1 MFRPIHKKKV
11 LIISFAVI
19 LVISVILAVIVTN
32 SRPKPTPK
40 TDNTKSLI
48 NSATTNA
55 DSKTDS
61 KMVIATS
68 FYPIEFITRSI
79 IGDKASV
86 FNPVPANADLH
97 NFEPT
102 TQDTKKINQAKVFF
116 YQGDGIDPWATKIA
130 QSQNNAFKLQ
140 ANNNTEV
147 AGSLKILDQKDTQH
161 KDGENEKDHDHDHK
175 EESKSNPKDLSKDPH
190 TWLSIKQMISNT
202 EMITTKVIE
211 VDNSNSEYYKTN
223 SLKLI
228 QDLKTLDSKF
238 KQNLFKCN
246 KRTIVV
252 AHNAYNYL
260 AKDYDF
266 EIEQLSGV
274 NSEREPTTQELT
286 KILQNI
292 KDKGISTIYYDTT
305 INPKLAKSIAQESKT
320 KTLPLYSLESLTS
333 DQQSKNLNFVQ
344 LMEQNLANLMIGME
358 CNPN

>member
-1 MFRPIHKKKV
+1 MFQSIHKKKA
-11 LIISFAVI
+11 LTISFAII
-19 LVISVILAVIVTN
+19 LIISVILAVVVTN
-32 SRPKPTPK
+32 SRPKPLPK
-40 TDNTKSLI
+40 PDNTKNLI
-48 NSATTNA
+48 NSTTSN
-55 DSKTDS
+55 TDS

-86 FNPVPANADLH
+86 FNPVPANTDLH

-102 TQDTKKINQAKVFF
+102 TQDTKKITQAKVFF
-116 YQGDGIDPWATKIA
+116 YQGGGIDPWAGKIA

-147 AGSLKILDQKDTQH
+147 AGSLKILDQKDTEH
-161 KDGENEKDHDHDHK
+161 KDGDNEKDHDHDHK
-175 EESKSNPKDLSKDPH
+175 GESKSNPKDLSKDPH
-190 TWLSIKQMISNT
+190 TWLSIKQMINNT
-202 EMITTKVIE
+202 EAITTKITE
-211 VDNSNSEYYKTN
+211 IDNLNTEYYKTN

-228 QDLKTLDSKF
+228 QDLKALDTKF
-238 KQNLFKCN
+238 KQNLSKCN

-274 NSEREPTTQELT
+274 NPEREPTTQELT

-292 KDKGISTIYYDTT
+292 KDKEISTIYYDTT

-320 KTLPLYSLESLTS
+320 KTLPLYSLESLSS